1 MKYTGALLLGSSYTN
16 GNPHSDEDWNRAADL
31 LRALSR
37 FIAAASTQ
45 THLAALVPL
54 ASPDEAMIPADEG
67 LRALRILR
75 EVLIEHA
82 EHDGAE
88 LLVHFAE
95 RDGRGELTALLEA
108 IGDIDAEIADRLLAL
123 DPDCGIDIEGEALHL
138 RFAFGCARTGGEAC

>member
-1 MKYTGALLLGSSYTN
+1 
-16 GNPHSDEDWNRAADL
+16 
-31 LRALSR
+31 
-37 FIAAASTQ
+37 
-45 THLAALVPL
+45 
-54 ASPDEAMIPADEG
+54 MIPADEG